1 MNDTFLDPVEAVLED
16 GSRVRL
22 LTSTAATFLQRLVG
36 LIGKKEVPPLCGLVF
51 ERCSSIH
58 TMHMSV
64 PIDVL
69 WLGPERD
76 GTRDVVSLDPALR
89 PWRMICGPRGAEGC
103 AEFAAGTFDP
113 ANRPVRIE
121 RSPGPGPAQTRS

>member
-1 MNDTFLDPVEAVLED
+1 MNDTFLDPFEAVLED
-16 GSRVRL
+16 GSRVRV
-22 LTSTAATFLQRLVG
+22 LTATADGFLERLVG
-36 LIGKKEVPPLCGLVF
+36 LIGKREVPELCGLVF

-69 WLGPERD
+69 WLGPSGE
-76 GTRDVVSLDPALR
+76 GGGRDVVSLDPGLR
-89 PWRMICGPRGAEGC
+89 PWRLICGPRGADAC

-113 ANRPVRIE
+113 ANRPVRLE
-121 RSPGPGPAQTRS
+121 RPARG